1 MSVHFHF
8 QVDPGYLGAAT
19 QNEIAVVTFVQ
30 MYETIADQ
38 LYKIPEDDL
47 TTRGIIADSIS
58 QIIDILAEIK
68 KWELNEQF
76 GNMKNE
82 YLDIMRDH
90 YDTLTKEL
98 SSD

>member
-1 MSVHFHF
+1 MSIYFHF
-8 QVDPGYLGAAT
+8 QVDPGYLGAQT
-19 QNEIAVVTFVQ
+19 QNEIAVVTFIQ

-47 TTRGIIADSIS
+47 VGKGIVADSFS

-76 GNMKNE
+76 YNMRTE

-90 YDTLTKEL
+90 YNTLTKEL